1 MNKKEI
7 SEIKKTLNPQK
18 SVITRICGC
27 YVDNEKNIRFTSK
40 EAFHALSEEEA
51 FKYFD
56 IFKHTLSGTLGKNLL
71 NVEFPLEAE
80 KEGGKQNFLLRLRDS
95 KLQDEELLNEYYQ
108 SIIDNYVY
116 ESNYYIVL
124 IHGVYDI
131 PGKSSDGSEMF
142 DASSDVYEYILSS
155 ICPVNLE
162 KSGLSYDAEKNAI
175 GELIRSW
182 IVANPSNGFLF
193 PCFNDRN
200 TDIHSLLYYTK
211 SVTDIQPGLIDNIF
225 GSEVPYSADDEKE
238 VFNNLIVET
247 LGEECNF
254 ETVKNIHESI
264 SEIIEE
270 NKENPDPVVLTPND
284 IKQIFEESDVSNEK
298 LQVLDENL
306 KIAQENEK
314 PVVLTAANITNTS
327 KFDIKTPEVTI
338 KVRPDCADMVTTK
351 VIEGRKCI
359 VIEIN
364 DQVEINGINVK

>member
-298 LQVLDENL
+298 LEVLDENL
-306 KIAQENEK
+306 RIAKENEK
-314 PVVLTAANITNTS
+314 PVVLTAANITNTG

-351 VIEGRKCI
+351 IIEGRKCI

>member
-116 ESNYYIVL
+116 ESNYYIIL

-298 LQVLDENL
+298 LEVLDKNL
-306 KIAQENEK
+306 RIAKENEK

-351 VIEGRKCI
+351 VIEGKKCI

-364 DQVEINGINVK
+364 DQVEINGVNVK

>member
-314 PVVLTAANITNTS
+314 PVVLTAANITNTT

-351 VIEGRKCI
+351 VIEGKKCI

-364 DQVEINGINVK
+364 DQVEINGVNVK

>member
-314 PVVLTAANITNTS
+314 PVVLTAANITNTT

-351 VIEGRKCI
+351 IIEGRKCI

>member
-116 ESNYYIVL
+116 ESNYYIIL

-306 KIAQENEK
+306 RIAQENEK

-351 VIEGRKCI
+351 IIEGRKCI

>member
-306 KIAQENEK
+306 RIAQENEK
-314 PVVLTAANITNTS
+314 PVVLTAANITNTT

-351 VIEGRKCI
+351 IIEGRKCI

>member
-264 SEIIEE
+264 SVIIEE

-314 PVVLTAANITNTS
+314 PVVLTAANITNTT

-351 VIEGRKCI
+351 IIEGRKCL

>member
-306 KIAQENEK
+306 RIAQENEK
-314 PVVLTAANITNTS
+314 PVVLTAANITNTG

-338 KVRPDCADMVTTK
+338 KVRPECADMVTTK

>member
-306 KIAQENEK
+306 RIAQENEK

-351 VIEGRKCI
+351 IIEGRKCI